1 MNKVILILTLMMST
15 ILGTNAQT
23 GKSHIPRDLE
33 EAVQTLDKLISEEEK
48 SELRKMGEDEFLAA
62 THLGIGMYLRN
73 EWGLWGKSDLSKY
86 FRRRGVHHPDDMS
99 YEILKAYYK
108 MLCQR
113 PWNDIDLVIGT
124 YGEHLHIYNLDC
136 QTLEFRLT
144 ALTEAKN
151 PSYALEGLGYIF
163 AVSEVGEGSGAYSF
177 QVTKGAE
184 EGGRTMETTAEMSVQ
199 MTADRRQTGADP
211 CFAMVY
217 TEPYIGPH
225 LMTADY
231 SGGSV
236 SVFPIR
242 NGQIG
247 ERVEQIC
254 FEGSGP
260 VEGRQESSHIHQ
272 LKAVPNVDG
281 YILASDLGA
290 DVIRL
295 LKTGKGEGTAANP
308 GTLELEHVKDIECPA
323 GSGPRHMEF
332 SEDGKMLYCIAEL
345 SGEVLAYKVSGRKKP
360 AFKLVQRI
368 QADEVNAGGSAD
380 IHMHPSEQWL
390 YTSHRLEND
399 GISIF
404 KVLKDGKLEKIGYAH
419 TGRHPRN
426 FMITP
431 DGKILV
437 VACRDDRSLQV
448 FRIEPDGTLTQTQS
462 TLIFDE
468 DMPSSVTTTQ
478 L

>member
-1 MNKVILILTLMMST
+1 MKKTILTIALLT
-15 ILGTNAQT
+15 GGLFCAKAQ
-23 GKSHIPRDLE
+23 
-33 EAVQTLDKLISEEEK
+33 
-48 SELRKMGEDEFLAA
+48 
-62 THLGIGMYLRN
+62 
-73 EWGLWGKSDLSKY
+73 
-86 FRRRGVHHPDDMS
+86 
-99 YEILKAYYK
+99 
-108 MLCQR
+108 
-113 PWNDIDLVIGT
+113 NDIDLVIGT
-124 YGEHLHIYNLDC
+124 YGEHIYIYNIDC
-136 QTLEFRLT
+136 QTLELT
-144 ALTEAKN
+144 LKAKAEAKN
-151 PSYALEGLGYIF
+151 ASYALAEAGQIF

-177 QVTKGAE
+177 QVNAAE
-184 EGGRTMETTAEMSVQ
+184 DGGMTLQ
-199 MTADRRQTGADP
+199 KTADRRQTGADP
-211 CFAMVY
+211 CFVMHYAEQYLGAYM
-217 TEPYIGPH
+217 
-225 LMTADY
+225 MTANY

-272 LKAVPNVDG
+272 LKAVPNAEG

-295 LKTGKGEGTAANP
+295 LKAGKGEGT
-308 GTLELEHVKDIECPA
+308 GTLELTHIEDIECPA

-345 SGEVLAYKVSGRKKP
+345 SGEVLAYKVRQGRKP
-360 AFKLVQRI
+360 SFKLVQRI

-380 IHMHPSEQWL
+380 IHMHPSGQWL

-404 KVLKDGKLEKIGYAH
+404 KVLEDGKLEKIGYAH

-448 FRIEPDGTLTQTQS
+448 FRIEPDGTLTQTPS
-462 TLIFDE
+462 TLTFSE
-468 DMPSSVTTTQ
+468 DMPSSVVR
-478 L
+478 LSY

>member
-1 MNKVILILTLMMST
+1 MISAVF
-15 ILGTNAQT
+15 GTNAQNN
-23 GKSHIPRDLE
+23 KSYIPRDLE
-33 EAVQTLDKLISEEEK
+33 EAVLALDKLISEEEK
-48 SELRKMGEDEFLAA
+48 PELRKMGEDEFLAA

-73 EWGLWGKSDLSKY
+73 EWGLWKKSELSEY
-86 FRRRGVHHPDDMS
+86 FRRRGIFHPDDMS
-99 YEILKAYYK
+99 GEILKSYYK
-108 MLCQR
+108 FLCQR

-136 QTLEFRLT
+136 QTLEFRLK
-144 ALTEAKN
+144 AQAEAKN

-163 AVSEVGEGSGAYSF
+163 AASEVGEGSGAYSF
-177 QVTKGAE
+177 QVTKG
-184 EGGRTMETTAEMSVQ
+184 AEMSVQ

-272 LKAVPNVDG
+272 LKAVPNAEG

-295 LKTGKGEGTAANP
+295 LKAGKNAA
-308 GTLELEHVKDIECPA
+308 GALELTHIEDIECPA

-332 SEDGKMLYCIAEL
+332 SADGKMLYCIAEL
-345 SGEVLAYKVSGRKKP
+345 SGEVLAYKVSGKKKP
-360 AFKLVQRI
+360 SFKLVQRI

-380 IHMHPSEQWL
+380 IHMHPSGQWL

-437 VACRDDRSLQV
+437 VACRDDRSIQV
-448 FRIEPDGTLTQTQS
+448 FRIEPDGSLTQTPS
-462 TLIFDE
+462 TLTFSE
-468 DMPSSVTTTQ
+468 DMPSSVIE
-478 L
+478 LKAN

>member
-1 MNKVILILTLMMST
+1 MKQTILTIALLT
-15 ILGTNAQT
+15 GGLFCAKAQ
-23 GKSHIPRDLE
+23 
-33 EAVQTLDKLISEEEK
+33 
-48 SELRKMGEDEFLAA
+48 
-62 THLGIGMYLRN
+62 
-73 EWGLWGKSDLSKY
+73 
-86 FRRRGVHHPDDMS
+86 
-99 YEILKAYYK
+99 
-108 MLCQR
+108 
-113 PWNDIDLVIGT
+113 NDIDLVIGT
-124 YGEHLHIYNLDC
+124 YGEHLYIYKLDC
-136 QTLEFRLT
+136 KTLEFTLK
-144 ALTEAKN
+144 AKAEAKN
-151 PSYALEGLGYIF
+151 ASYALAEAGQIL

-177 QVTKGAE
+177 QVNAAADK
-184 EGGRTMETTAEMSVQ
+184 TTADKAADGSMTIQ
-199 MTADRRQTGADP
+199 MTAHRRQTGADP
-211 CFAMVY
+211 CFVMHYV
-217 TEPYIGPH
+217 EPH
-225 LMTADY
+225 LGAYMMTADY

-236 SVFPIR
+236 SVFPVA

-254 FEGSGP
+254 FEGRGP

-272 LKAVPNVDG
+272 LKAVPGVEG

-295 LKTGKGEGTAANP
+295 LKTGKGEGTSEVP
-308 GTLELEHVKDIECPA
+308 CTLKLTHVEDIECPA

-332 SEDGKMLYCIAEL
+332 SSDGRMLYCIAEL
-345 SGEVLAYKVSGRKKP
+345 SGEVLVYKVRGKKKP

-380 IHMHPSEQWL
+380 IHIHPSGQWL

-431 DGKILV
+431 DGKLLL
-437 VACRDDRSLQV
+437 VACRDDRSIQV
-448 FRIEPDGTLTQTQS
+448 FRIETDGFLTQMLGKLTF
-462 TLIFDE
+462 TE
-468 DMPSSVTTTQ
+468 DMPSCISGIF
-478 L
+478 

>member
-1 MNKVILILTLMMST
+1 MKKIILTIALLT
-15 ILGTNAQT
+15 GGLFCAKAQN
-23 GKSHIPRDLE
+23 S
-33 EAVQTLDKLISEEEK
+33 
-48 SELRKMGEDEFLAA
+48 
-62 THLGIGMYLRN
+62 
-73 EWGLWGKSDLSKY
+73 
-86 FRRRGVHHPDDMS
+86 
-99 YEILKAYYK
+99 
-108 MLCQR
+108 
-113 PWNDIDLVIGT
+113 IDLLIGT
-124 YGEHLHIYNLDC
+124 YGDNIYRYNLDC
-136 QTLEFRLT
+136 QTLEFTLK
-144 ALTEAKN
+144 AKAEAKN
-151 PSYALEGLGYIF
+151 ASYALGELGQIF

-177 QVTKGAE
+177 QVDKAAD
-184 EGGRTMETTAEMSVQ
+184 GGMTIQ
-199 MTADRRQTGADP
+199 MTAHRRQTGADP
-211 CFAMVY
+211 CFVMHYA
-217 TEPYIGPH
+217 EPYLGAYM
-225 LMTADY
+225 MTADY

-236 SVFPIR
+236 SVFPIA

-254 FEGSGP
+254 FEGRGP

-272 LKAVPNVDG
+272 LKAVPNAEG

-295 LKTGKGEGTAANP
+295 LKTGKGEGTSEVP
-308 GTLELEHVKDIECPA
+308 GTLKLTHIEDIECPA

-345 SGEVLAYKVSGRKKP
+345 SGEVLVYKVSGKKKP

-380 IHMHPSEQWL
+380 IHMHPSGQWL
-390 YTSHRLEND
+390 YTSHRLKND

-404 KVLKDGKLEKIGYAH
+404 KVLKNGKLEKIGYAH

-448 FRIEPDGTLTQTQS
+448 FRIEPDGTLTKTQS

-468 DMPSSVTTTQ
+468 DMPSSVTTIQ

>member
-1 MNKVILILTLMMST
+1 MKKTILTIALLT
-15 ILGTNAQT
+15 GGLFCAKAQ
-23 GKSHIPRDLE
+23 
-33 EAVQTLDKLISEEEK
+33 
-48 SELRKMGEDEFLAA
+48 
-62 THLGIGMYLRN
+62 
-73 EWGLWGKSDLSKY
+73 
-86 FRRRGVHHPDDMS
+86 
-99 YEILKAYYK
+99 
-108 MLCQR
+108 
-113 PWNDIDLVIGT
+113 NDIDLVIGT
-124 YGEHLHIYNLDC
+124 YGEYLYIYNIDC
-136 QTLEFRLT
+136 QTLELT
-144 ALTEAKN
+144 LKAKAEAKN
-151 PSYALEGLGYIF
+151 ASYALAETGQIF

-177 QVTKGAE
+177 QVNAAE
-184 EGGRTMETTAEMSVQ
+184 DGGMTVQ
-199 MTADRRQTGADP
+199 LTADRRQSGADP
-211 CFAMVY
+211 CFAIVY
-217 TEPYIGPH
+217 TGAYIGPH
-225 LMTADY
+225 LMTSDY

-236 SVFPIR
+236 SVFPIA
-242 NGQIG
+242 NGKIG

-272 LKAVPNVDG
+272 LKAVPGVEG

-295 LKTGKGEGTAANP
+295 LKTGKGEGTSEIP
-308 GTLELEHVKDIECPA
+308 GTLKLTHIEDIECPA

-332 SEDGKMLYCIAEL
+332 SADGRMLYCIAEL
-345 SGEVLAYKVSGRKKP
+345 SGEVLVYKVSGKKKP

-380 IHMHPSEQWL
+380 IHMHPSGQWL

-448 FRIEPDGTLTQTQS
+448 FRIEPDGTLTQMPS
-462 TLIFDE
+462 TLTFSE
-468 DMPSSVTTTQ
+468 DMPSSVVR
-478 L
+478 LSY